1 MAQESPWMTL
11 RCVCSHMQKW
21 EMELQK
27 LAPAISP
34 VMVRELL
41 PMGPGLFHQPFF
53 KKKKK
58 KLFGHVG

>member
-1 MAQESPWMTL
+1 MTQESTQMTL

-27 LAPAISP
+27 LASAIFR

-41 PMGPGLFHQPFF
+41 PMAPGLFHQPLKQ
-53 KKKKK
+53 KKIF
-58 KLFGHVG
+58 LFGHVGS